1 MSCRLEKEK
10 VFYPCNIA
18 TGLMDGNDE
27 EGKNNRIHYKYNDD
41 DAHKTSKQ
49 SNSMIARPSVCGREQ
64 DLAES

>member
-1 MSCRLEKEK
+1 
-10 VFYPCNIA
+10 
-18 TGLMDGNDE
+18 MDGNDE

-41 DAHKTSKQ
+41 DANKTSKQ